1 MVDQSPVACQ
11 LLVAGLQQTVVD
23 QMKSKMVQPSSE
35 DHLLATVLELTAV
48 VQMKLKVV
56 QSPSA
61 CQLLVAGL
69 QQIQIQILFNK

>member
-35 DHLLATVLELTAV
+35 DHLLATVLELAAV
-48 VQMKLKVV
+48 VQTKLKVV